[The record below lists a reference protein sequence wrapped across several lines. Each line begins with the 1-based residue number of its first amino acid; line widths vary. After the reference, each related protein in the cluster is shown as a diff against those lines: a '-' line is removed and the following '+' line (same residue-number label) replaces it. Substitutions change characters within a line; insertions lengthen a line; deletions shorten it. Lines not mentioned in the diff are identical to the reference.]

1 MEYTDIEKIFSL
13 VGSFGFGAV
22 LSGVVIFLLVKFFI
36 PSYLSEKAKNLAT
49 KEDIELITDKVESVK
64 SDYTH
69 LLEEIKSNYQIK
81 FAAIEREKN
90 TKKEVYME
98 TVEAITRTHNAITKF
113 CNLNLSDDQ
122 VNSNMI
128 GDAGRIAKIQVVGG
142 KETVKA
148 VTTFMAE
155 TGKAFL
161 DLMLK
166 RGELMT
172 RKSLI
177 HTYESLRD
185 KAKQEI
191 DRNIETMKNLNLQA
205 NTDPYLWNLVNR
217 NMEFEQEQF
226 DVHQAKLN
234 ELWGAQNTE
243 HLEFTRECMD
253 RFFDIAML
261 LPPAVLAIRNELDLG
276 ISAEDYLDIFKEN
289 IEMGRQ
295 IFKEF
300 LHRMEQASV

>member
-1 MEYTDIEKIFSL
+1 MEYSDIEKVFSL
-13 VGSFGFGAV
+13 VGSFGVGAV
-22 LSGVVIFLLVKFFI
+22 LSGIVILLLLKFLI

-49 KEDIELITDKVESVK
+49 KEDIELITGKVESVK
-64 SDYTH
+64 SDYTQ

-98 TVEAITRTHNAITKF
+98 TVESITRTHNAITKF

-122 VNSNMI
+122 VSSSMND
-128 GDAGRIAKIQVVGG
+128 DAGKIAKIQVVGG
-142 KETVKA
+142 KDTVRA

-166 RGELMT
+166 RGELIT

-177 HTYESLRD
+177 HTHESLRD

-191 DRNIETMKNLNLQA
+191 DRNVETMKNLNLQA
-205 NTDPYLWNLVNR
+205 NTDPYLWDLVNR
-217 NMEFEQEQF
+217 NIEFEQGQY
-226 DVHQAKLN
+226 DLQQAKLN
-234 ELWGAQNTE
+234 ELWGIQNTE
-243 HLEFTRECMD
+243 HLEFTRRCMD

-261 LPPAVLAIRNELDLG
+261 LPPAVLAIRNELDLI
-276 ISAEDYLDIFKEN
+276 ISAEDYLDIFKGN
-289 IEMGRQ
+289 IEVGRK
-295 IFKEF
+295 IFKDF
-300 LHRMEQASV
+300 LRRLEQESA